1 MSGGIPGI
9 LRVEEVSEEE
19 AAELLKLKPGIY
31 QTEDRIRSVAIDDGY
46 MWILDT
52 TNDGMHRYKL
62 KIR

>member
-9 LRVEEVSEEE
+9 LWFEEVSEEE

-52 TNDGMHRYKL
+52 TTDGMHRYKL
-62 KIR
+62 RLR